1 MHGTYLSLENSAD
14 SYLCFQPALL
24 HSVKPV
30 DWSTHL
36 LMCLSLETLMSIV
49 RTGLLILVE
58 LIDLVNFYKFFISN
72 DLTQMVNFP
81 TQIPHCD
88 SHSLAY
94 LDLFLSSDAIICSTM
109 AFPPLG
115 QSDHV
120 VVSFSIDFPSNSQQD
135 ALFHCIAHDY
145 SCAD

>member
-1 MHGTYLSLENSAD
+1 MASQFMLKKDFLLHGTYLSLENSAD
-14 SYLCFQPALL
+14 SYLCFRLALL

-36 LMCLSLETLMSIV
+36 LMCLSLETLMSTV

-72 DLTQMVNFP
+72 DLSQMVNFP

-88 SHSLAY
+88 SHSHAY

-120 VVSFSIDFPSNSQQD
+120 VVSFSIDFP
-135 ALFHCIAHDY
+135 
-145 SCAD
+145 